1 MANTVSLLGYANTF
15 GDMMVKIN
23 ALAKENNDLA
33 SNNYIKPTG
42 TLYLNSSTLGL
53 QVQTNAIIYGGL
65 QANTIT
71 ANTLTLNSTTVGQI
85 LVGGG
90 SSGTVK
96 SLANTGTAGTYA
108 NASHVPV
115 ITTDGYG
122 RVSGV
127 TNTKIAITSTQVSGL
142 ATSAT
147 TDTTN
152 AGNISSGTLS
162 AARLGTTSDVQF
174 KSIGVGTAA
183 SGTTGEIRATNQI
196 TAHYSDERLK
206 NRLGGIEN
214 ALDKVNSLSGFY
226 YEANEIAQ
234 DLGYSVQRE
243 VGVSAQEVQR
253 VLPEIVVP
261 APIDEK
267 YLTVRYERLVPLL
280 IESIKELTDKVNDL
294 ESKLKG

>member
-1 MANTVSLLGYANTF
+1 MANTVSLLGYTNTF

-33 SNNYIKPTG
+33 ANNYVKSTG
-42 TLYLNSSTLGL
+42 TLFLNSSTLGL

-65 QANTIT
+65 QSN
-71 ANTLTLNSTTVGQI
+71 NLTLTSTTAGQI
-85 LVGGG
+85 LIGGG
-90 SSGTVK
+90 VSGNVK
-96 SLANTGTAGTYA
+96 SLANTGTAGTYGS
-108 NASHVPV
+108 ASAVPV

-127 TNTKIAITSTQVSGL
+127 TSTTIAITSGQVSGL

-152 AGNISSGTLS
+152 AGNISSGTLT

-183 SGTTGEIRATNQI
+183 SGTTGEIRATNQV
-196 TAHYSDERLK
+196 TAYYSDERLK
-206 NRLGGIEN
+206 NKLGSIQN

-226 YEANEIAQ
+226 YEANETAQ
-234 DLGYSVQRE
+234 ELGYSVERE
-243 VGVSAQEVQR
+243 VGVSAQEVQK

-280 IESIKELTDKVNDL
+280 IESIKELTVKVNYL

>member
-1 MANTVSLLGYANTF
+1 MANTVSLLGYTNTF

-33 SNNYIKPTG
+33 ANNYVKSTG
-42 TLYLNSSTLGL
+42 TLFLNSSTLGL

-65 QANTIT
+65 T
-71 ANTLTLNSTTVGQI
+71 ANTLTITNSTSGQLLI
-85 LVGGG
+85 GGG
-90 SSGTVK
+90 SGTVK

-115 ITTDGYG
+115 ITTDAYG
-122 RVSGV
+122 RVSNV
-127 TNTKIAITSTQVSGL
+127 VNTPILINVSQVSGISSSG
-142 ATSAT
+142 TV
-147 TDTTN
+147 DTTN
-152 AGNISSGTLS
+152 ASNITSGTLA

-196 TAHYSDERLK
+196 IAYYSDERLK
-206 NRLGGIEN
+206 NKLGSIEN

-226 YEANEIAQ
+226 YEANETAQ
-234 DLGYSVQRE
+234 DLGYSVERE
-243 VGVSAQEVQR
+243 VGVSAQEVQK

-280 IESIKELTDKVNDL
+280 IESIKEL
-294 ESKLKG
+294 SKEVDNLKSRLGE

>member
-1 MANTVSLLGYANTF
+1 MANTVSLLGYTNTF

-33 SNNYIKPTG
+33 ANNYVKSTG
-42 TLYLNSSTLGL
+42 TLFLNSSTLGL

-65 QANTIT
+65 QS
-71 ANTLTLNSTTVGQI
+71 NTLTLTSTTAGQI
-85 LVGGG
+85 LIGGG

-108 NASHVPV
+108 NASYVPV

-127 TNTKIAITSTQVSGL
+127 TSTKIAITSTQVSGL

-253 VLPEIVVP
+253 ILPEIVVP

-280 IESIKELTDKVNDL
+280 IESIKELSRELKDL
-294 ESKLKG
+294 KESNKNGN

>member
-42 TLYLNSSTLGL
+42 TLFLNSSTLGL
-53 QVQTNAIIYGGL
+53 QVQTNAIVYGGL
-65 QANTIT
+65 QANTL
-71 ANTLTLNSTTVGQI
+71 TLTSTSTGQL

-96 SLANTGTAGTYA
+96 SLANTGTAGTYGS
-108 NASHVPV
+108 ASAVPV

-127 TNTKIAITSTQVSGL
+127 TSTTIAISSAQVSGL

-152 AGNISSGTLS
+152 AGNISSGTLA

-206 NRLGGIEN
+206 NKLGNIQN

-226 YEANEIAQ
+226 YEANETAQ
-234 DLGYSVQRE
+234 DLGYSVERE
-243 VGVSAQEVQR
+243 VGVSAQEVQK

-280 IESIKELTDKVNDL
+280 IESIKELSREIK
-294 ESKLKG
+294 ELKEFNKNGN